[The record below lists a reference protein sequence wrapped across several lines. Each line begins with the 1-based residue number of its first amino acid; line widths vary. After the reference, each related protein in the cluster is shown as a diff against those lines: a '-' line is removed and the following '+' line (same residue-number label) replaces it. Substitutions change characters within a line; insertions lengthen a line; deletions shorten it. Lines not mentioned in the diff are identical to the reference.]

1 VKYDLVRD
9 MRHLAAN
16 TVLSCPFFEDDSQ
29 EDVSDL
35 RRIGGDRLDAM
46 LERGEI
52 RSKRYKVSLLP
63 AGTESPGLLLIGAG
77 DHKSWS
83 PLYLSRLAATA
94 SRHLTGRGYTRFAFL
109 DRANT
114 STTEFVHA
122 VIEGAIRGAYNP
134 ELKRSKP
141 EACRRLDRVTL
152 VSARVSA
159 ADLETAGMIGC
170 IVGEASTIARDL
182 VNLPPNEL
190 TPSSFATQAQRLAE
204 EFGLECEVLDET
216 VMRQNGMGAIL
227 GVASGSDEP
236 PRLIVL
242 RYGDPSASVRLAL
255 VGKGLTFDSG
265 GLSLKTHEGM
275 ETMKSDMGGG
285 AAVIAGMVAI
295 ARLAPQDIAVTGYVG
310 AVENMPGGHA
320 MRPGDVLAAMTGETI
335 EVLNTDA
342 EGRLVLAD
350 VLALAGRDRPTHLVD
365 FATLTG
371 GAKVS
376 LGDAASLATGEPAE
390 WVAEVVLAADAGFE
404 RAWQM
409 PLYPEYRLALESD
422 IADLKNTGGRWGSA
436 LTAAAFLKDFVGDVP
451 WAHMDIAGTAFAETR
466 TPFRPTGGTGEGVA
480 TIVSLVR
487 RLSAQAVSTVS

>member
-1 VKYDLVRD
+1 VKYDLVKRLQD
-9 MRHLAAN
+9 LEAN
-16 TVLSCPFFEDDSQ
+16 TVLSCPFFEDDTL

-35 RRIGGDRLDAM
+35 RQIGGDRLDAM
-46 LERGEI
+46 LDRGEV
-52 RSKRYKVSLLP
+52 RSKRYEVSFLP
-63 AGTESPGLLLIGAG
+63 AGSESLGLLLIGAG
-77 DHKSWS
+77 DHKTWS

-94 SRHLTGRGYTRFAFL
+94 SRHLTGRGYTRVAFV

-122 VIEGAIRGAYNP
+122 VIEGALRGAYNP
-134 ELKRSKP
+134 ELKKTKP
-141 EACRRLDRVTL
+141 EEYRRLDRVTL
-152 VSARVSA
+152 VSDRVSA
-159 ADLETAGMIGC
+159 EDLETAGMVGRT
-170 IVGEASTIARDL
+170 VGEASTIARDL
-182 VNLPPNEL
+182 VNMPPNEL
-190 TPSSFATQAQRLAE
+190 TPSSFAAHAQRLAE
-204 EFGLECEVLDET
+204 ECGLECEVLGET
-216 VMRQNGMGAIL
+216 AMRQEGMGALL
-227 GVASGSDEP
+227 GVTSGSDEP

-242 RYGDPSASVRLAL
+242 RYGEQSASVRLAL

-295 ARLAPQDIAVTGYVG
+295 ARLAPQHISVTGYVG
-310 AVENMPGGHA
+310 AVENMPGGQA
-320 MRPGDVLAAMTGETI
+320 MRPGDVLTAITGETI

-350 VLALAGRDRPTHLVD
+350 VLALAVRDRPTHLVD

-371 GAKVS
+371 GAVVA

-390 WVAEVVLAADAGFE
+390 WVADVVQAADAGME

-409 PLYPEYRLALESD
+409 PLYPEYRLAMESD
-422 IADLKNTGGRWGSA
+422 IADVKNIGGRWGSA
-436 LTAAAFLKDFVGDVP
+436 LTAAAFLRDFVGEVP
-451 WAHMDIAGTAFAETR
+451 WAHLDIAGTAFAETR
-466 TPFRPTGGTGEGVA
+466 TPYRPKGGTGEGVA

-487 RLSAQAVSTVS
+487 RLSAQVG